1 MSAINRGADQP
12 SGDERLDRVLAL
24 LIEALNLLDEDGN
37 APEAGA
43 RLQGIIDSLESQR
56 KRLRRSQVE

>member
-24 LIEALNLLDEDGN
+24 LIEALNLLDEDGD

-43 RLQGIIDSLESQR
+43 RLQAIIDSLESQR
-56 KRLRRSQVE
+56 KRLRRSS